1 MKYMCIYIK
10 YIHIVLIISYI
21 HICIIIKM
29 QLCAQDENFLGGIP
43 YLTLLVICF
52 PLIMLL
58 ETD

>member
-29 QLCAQDENFLGGIP
+29 QSCTQDENYLGGIP
-43 YLTLLVICF
+43 YLPFLVICF
-52 PLIMLL
+52 SLIMLL